1 MQLRILI
8 EMILT
13 VLQLYV
19 KRHTLQSANFFNKYS
34 PFIIF
39 SDRQSWND
47 EFTTAAILEHC
58 TEELMEG
65 GGREVGRK

>member
-1 MQLRILI
+1 MTRGKHIAF
-8 EMILT
+8 LT
-13 VLQLYV
+13 
-19 KRHTLQSANFFNKYS
+19 NFFNKYS
-34 PFIIF
+34 PFIKF